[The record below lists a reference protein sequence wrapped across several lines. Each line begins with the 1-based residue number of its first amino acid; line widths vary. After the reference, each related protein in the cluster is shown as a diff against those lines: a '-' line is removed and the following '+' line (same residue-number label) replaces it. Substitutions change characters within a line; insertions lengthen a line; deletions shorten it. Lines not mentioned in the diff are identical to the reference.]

1 MPWEALESALSG
13 SIQGIVVW
21 QYAVDSW
28 RCGSRSKCPGWTSA
42 WVSAGGSK
50 CTISGS
56 AKKAV
61 NPSSRIL
68 IAGHAGMVGSAIVRE
83 LIKNSY
89 NNLLMPTRSEL
100 DLREQLSVNA
110 YFEDNKPDV
119 VFLCA
124 ARVGGIQAN
133 INNPADYIVE
143 NLQIQTNVITSAYM
157 HGVKKL
163 IFMASSC
170 IYPRECPQPMKEEYL
185 LTGKLE
191 PTNEYYAISK
201 IAGIKMIEAM
211 VKQYGFN
218 GISIIPCNLYG
229 PNDSFDLSKSHVL
242 SALVKRFVDAKNEN
256 LAFVNLWGS
265 GNARREFLYVED
277 MARAA
282 VHLANSYEGP
292 EPINIGSGSDISI
305 RELAYKVAA
314 AAGYQGRIEWDLS
327 MPDGMPRKCMDVH
340 KQIALGILPEITLD
354 EGINR
359 MIMAYSE
366 YSIG

>member
-1 MPWEALESALSG
+1 
-13 SIQGIVVW
+13 
-21 QYAVDSW
+21 
-28 RCGSRSKCPGWTSA
+28 
-42 WVSAGGSK
+42 
-50 CTISGS
+50 
-56 AKKAV
+56 
-61 NPSSRIL
+61 
-68 IAGHAGMVGSAIVRE
+68 MVGSAIVRE

-89 NNLLMPTRSEL
+89 NNLLLPARNEL
-100 DLREQLSVNA
+100 DLREQSTVNA
-110 YFEDNKPDV
+110 YFAENMPDI

-133 INNPADYIVE
+133 IEQPADYIIE

-170 IYPRECPQPMKEEYL
+170 IYPRKSPQPMKEEYL

-218 GISIIPCNLYG
+218 GISVIPCNLYG

-242 SALVKRFVDAKNEN
+242 SALIKRFVDAKNEN
-256 LAFVNLWGS
+256 LPFVSLWGS

-282 VHLANSYEGP
+282 VHVANYYEGP

-305 RELAYKVAA
+305 NELAYKVAT

-327 MPDGMPRKCMDVH
+327 MPDGMPRKCMDVN
-340 KQIALGILPEITLD
+340 KQIALGIVPEITLD
-354 EGINR
+354 EGISR
-359 MIMAYSE
+359 MIMSYKECSMARVP
-366 YSIG
+366 